1 MEFNKISKPL
11 DLIDREILPFVL
23 RVGVK
28 HEDLLAVNKVD
39 PKIKSTNQG
48 LSIIAQDDSA

>member
-11 DLIDREILPFVL
+11 DLIDREILPLVL
-23 RVGVK
+23 RVGVN

-39 PKIKSTNQG
+39 PKIKSTNQS
-48 LSIIAQDDSA
+48 LSIIAQGDST